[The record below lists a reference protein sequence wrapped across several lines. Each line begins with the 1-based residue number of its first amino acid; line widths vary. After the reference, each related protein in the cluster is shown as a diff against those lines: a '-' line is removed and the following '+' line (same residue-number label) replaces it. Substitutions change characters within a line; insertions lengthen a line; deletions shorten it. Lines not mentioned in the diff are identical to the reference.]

1 MSSAGWREKVA
12 TQPTSMEVWRSK
24 YAVTSRD
31 GVVEADMDAMRERI
45 ARALAAGEGDN
56 AVDRKRWETR
66 FREALENGAIP
77 AGRITANIGA
87 QEVKDKT
94 STINCTVSGTIRDSM
109 RSILDRLGE
118 AGMTLKA
125 GCGIGYEFSTLRP
138 AGSYV
143 SGAGA
148 RTSGPLSFM
157 DIYDVTCGTIASA
170 GGRRGAQMATFDIAH
185 PDVMEVVQAKRASGR
200 LRHFNISVL
209 AGEDFM
215 RALEHDDPWP
225 LVFPVLSGERSEI
238 DPDDPAQCQW
248 RTWGGREGK
257 VPCKVYRTVPARA
270 LWDTIMESN
279 YSFAEPGVIF
289 IDRINEWNNNWFCED
304 IRATNPCGEQALPP
318 YGACLLGSL
327 DLTRFVREPFTENA
341 CIDWETL
348 AATAAVFTRMLDNV
362 VEVSGLVLEHQRE
375 EIARKRRHGMG
386 FLGLGSALAMLG
398 VRYGSEAAVAITE
411 RVARTIAIE
420 GWRVGVA
427 LAKEKGPAP
436 IMEEKFTITE
446 AMMDK
451 RPEMARD
458 GIEVGDE
465 VPGRVLL
472 ARYSRYMRR
481 LAEVAPEIVR
491 AIETDGAR
499 FTHHSSIAPTGTIS
513 LALANNASN
522 GIEPTF
528 AHSYTRNVIVEGRK
542 TKEKMEVASFEL
554 LAYRAL
560 VHPDAGTAKWDG
572 TLPEG
577 FVTADDVTPG
587 EHIAMQAAAQRWVDA
602 SISKTINVPSECP
615 RETFD
620 EIYALAYAQGLKGCT
635 TFRHNPEA
643 FQGVLVRNEDLARTH
658 YVFHTDRGERV
669 EARGDEEIEYEGET
683 HSAANLFDALKEGT
697 YGRL

>member
-1 MSSAGWREKVA
+1 MSSSGWRRKVA
-12 TQPTSMEVWRSK
+12 TQATSMEVWRSK
-24 YAVTSRD
+24 YAVTDRC
-31 GVVEADMDAMRERI
+31 GRQEADMDAMRERI
-45 ARALAAGEGDN
+45 ARALAAGEGGN
-56 AVDRKRWETR
+56 ALERKRWEGR
-66 FREALENGAIP
+66 FREALESGAIP

-87 QEVKDKT
+87 EEVKGKT
-94 STINCTVSGTIRDSM
+94 STINCTVSGTIGDSM

-138 AGSYV
+138 HGSYV

-185 PDVMEVVQAKRASGR
+185 PDVMEVIRAKRTSGR

-225 LVFPVLSGERSEI
+225 LVFPVLSGERHSI

-248 RTWGGREGK
+248 RAWGGREGK
-257 VPCKVYRTVPARA
+257 VPCKVYRNVPARE
-270 LWDTIMESN
+270 LWDSIMESN
-279 YSFAEPGVIF
+279 YAFAEPGVIF

-327 DLTRFVREPFTENA
+327 DLTRFVRAPFTAEA
-341 CIDWETL
+341 AIDWEAL
-348 AATAAVFTRMLDNV
+348 AETTSVFTRMLDNV
-362 VEVSGLVLEHQRE
+362 VEASGLVLERQRE

-398 VRYGSEAAVAITE
+398 VRYGSAEAVEITE

-420 GWRVGVA
+420 GWRAGVA

-436 IMEEKFTITE
+436 IMDEMFTITE

-458 GIEVGDE
+458 GIEVGEE
-465 VPGRVLL
+465 VPGKVLL

-481 LAEVAPEIVR
+481 LAEVAPEIVE
-491 AIETDGAR
+491 AIERDGAR

-542 TKEKMEVASFEL
+542 TKEKMEVLSFEL

-560 VHPDAGTAKWDG
+560 VDRGAGPGGDG
-572 TLPEG
+572 GALPEA
-577 FVTADDVTPG
+577 FVCADDVSAA
-587 EHIAMQAAAQRWVDA
+587 EHIEMQAAAQKWVDA
-602 SISKTINVPSECP
+602 SISKTINVPTQCP
-615 RETFD
+615 REAFD
-620 EIYALAYAQGLKGCT
+620 EIYALAYARGLKGCT

-643 FQGVLVRNEDLARTH
+643 FQGVLVRHEDLARTR
-658 YVFHTDRGERV
+658 YVFHSDRGERI